1 MENVLGMTA
10 AQILAIPEN
19 KAGWLFLNQMKLD
32 EDRKAL
38 IMHWH
43 PDKSSD
49 PKATEVSAH
58 INRLYDIAKK
68 AIAAGDELPWGGL
81 VLKSTDGRTF
91 RLRFGKHHK
100 FELGDIYYGATAVA
114 FVISN
119 EYADLFENSDRR
131 LRAIR
136 YPTTKMR
143 EEFDRVLPHYKA
155 RFETDD
161 KKCVLVLEKTPDVFM
176 LRDILDFCGGTM
188 DPKHV
193 AWIMNCLYNLACFL
207 SHPINNATFNAWTLD
222 TVFVSPEHHSCMLY
236 GGWWYAK
243 SRGSKISVLPARAAA
258 LITPTMRAKKEADI
272 SLDLTM
278 IKAIGRELL
287 GDVTGMTF
295 VHRTDVPKPMLNF
308 LRAPTSGVAV
318 TDYSTWG
325 GKILPE
331 SFGKRRFVPLEV
343 KASDIF
349 K

>member
-1 MENVLGMTA
+1 MTA
-10 AQILAIPEN
+10 AQILAIPET
-19 KAGWLFLNQMKLD
+19 KAGWLFLNQSRLD

-58 INRLYDIAKK
+58 INRLYDVAKK
-68 AIAAGDELPWGGL
+68 AIAAGNELPWGGL
-81 VLKSTDGRTF
+81 MLKSVDGRVY

-114 FVISN
+114 FVMSN
-119 EYADLFENSDRR
+119 EYADLFENADRR

-136 YPTTKMR
+136 YPTTKMH
-143 EEFDRVLPHYKA
+143 EEFDKILPHYAA
-155 RFETDD
+155 RFESED
-161 KKCVLVLEKTPDVFM
+161 KKCVLVLKKTADVFM
-176 LRDILDFCGGTM
+176 LRDLLEFCGGKI

-193 AWIMNCLYNLACFL
+193 AWILNCLYNLACL
-207 SHPINNATFNAWTLD
+207 LDHHTNRATFNAWTLENI
-222 TVFVSPEHHSCMLY
+222 FVSAEHHSCLLL
-236 GGWWYAK
+236 GGWWYAQLQ
-243 SRGSKISVLPARAAA
+243 GDQLSVVPPQAAA
-258 LITPTMRAKKEADI
+258 VVPSKVKTEKKAAI
-272 SLDLTM
+272 SLDLAM

-287 GDVTGMTF
+287 GDRTGMSF
-295 VHRTDVPKPMLNF
+295 VHRTDVPKPMLDF
-308 LRAPTSGVAV
+308 LRAPISLSAAAE
-318 TDYSTWG
+318 YSRWS